1 MSDVGKAWTGRA
13 PPLAGGRPLPVPRTA
28 MLLWLLLAAA
38 AGLWWVSSDTPGEI
52 LSYHEDIVFLGVQHI
67 ELVGWA
73 GGLAILTGVPAGA
86 ILSRPTFR
94 RTAELILQV
103 FNLGTTIPTLAI
115 LALSM
120 TVLGIGTVPSIFGL
134 WAATLLPI
142 VRNTY
147 AGLRNV
153 PTPLLEA
160 ARGMGMT
167 PAQVFWRVEL
177 PNALFVIFGG
187 IRTALSICVGTVPLA
202 FLIGA
207 GGLGELIFT
216 GIALNELPMMLA
228 GAIPTALLAI
238 LTDFLVGRLQVHL
251 VPRGINPLR

>member
-73 GGLAILTGVPAGA
+73 GG
-86 ILSRPTFR
+86 
-94 RTAELILQV
+94 
-103 FNLGTTIPTLAI
+103 LAI

-187 IRTALSICVGTVPLA
+187 IRTALSICVGTAPLA

-216 GIALNELPMMLA
+216 GIALNDLPMMLA